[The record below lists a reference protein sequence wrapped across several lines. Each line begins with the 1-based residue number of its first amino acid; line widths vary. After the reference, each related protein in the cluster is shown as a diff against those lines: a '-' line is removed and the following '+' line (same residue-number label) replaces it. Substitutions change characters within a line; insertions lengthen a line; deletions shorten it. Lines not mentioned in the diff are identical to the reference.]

1 MDLIKHVCL
10 FSAIIHEKQNVLV
23 LVYIY
28 IYIDYV
34 SFKFKQFN
42 FILISTLNNNLL
54 TVHNLNLAMLKI
66 DFIWQKTIQILQI

>member
-1 MDLIKHVCL
+1 MPILSHNSRETKCVG
-10 FSAIIHEKQNVLV
+10 FSI
-23 LVYIY
+23 YIY

-42 FILISTLNNNLL
+42 IILISTLNNNLL

-66 DFIWQKTIQILQI
+66 DFIWQKNKQILQI